1 MASRTAKFEA
11 VKKELTK
18 KFGSDAFSTNDL
30 SIKRI
35 STGSFLIDRAIGGG
49 WPVGRIVELYGPPGC
64 GKSTLALAACR
75 EAVAV
80 DEPVLYLD
88 YENAYSPEYAA
99 LLGIPYEHPLFA
111 LSQPNS
117 LEFGIEMALQF
128 LRNDAVGMIVVDSLA
143 AMTPKRILE
152 ANLEDEPRVAEQAR
166 MLARSFQLLD
176 GEVSKSNS
184 VMLLV
189 NHTREALNIRGP
201 GGFSPKTTP
210 GGWATRFYTS
220 IRLELKPSGAP
231 IKGKIEDPITGKQ
244 EDGVVA
250 FKIAATAVKN
260 KTAVP
265 YRSGIFYLRG
275 GVGLSDY
282 DTVFEILTSR
292 GVIKKGGAGVHTLP
306 ALGPYEEVKVRAGYR
321 VVPYLID
328 NPDYF
333 DVLRT
338 LAVRILDKEE
348 AEKADSK
355 PSTTQITLEPETIE
369 SLDMNSMDDTDD
381 DFEDELDIKL
391 YDMPDLTV
399 APNQIDAVENE
410 AENTEEHAELDMVSE
425 VAEDSDNTP
434 EDTEISTEDSVE
446 SLFDE

>member
-1 MASRTAKFEA
+1 MSTRITRYES

-30 SIKRI
+30 SIRRI
-35 STGSFLIDRAIGGG
+35 STGSFLIDKAIGGG

-64 GKSTLALAACR
+64 GKSTLALSACK

-80 DEPVLYLD
+80 DEPTLYLD

-111 LSQPNS
+111 MSQPNS
-117 LEFGIEMALQF
+117 LEFGVEMALQF
-128 LRNDAVGMIVVDSLA
+128 LRNNAVGLIVVDSLA
-143 AMTPKRILE
+143 AMTPKRVLE
-152 ANLEDEPRVAEQAR
+152 ASLEDEPRVAEQAR

-176 GEVSKSNS
+176 GEVSKSNAI
-184 VMLLV
+184 MILV

-244 EDGVVA
+244 EDGIVA

-265 YRSGIFYLRG
+265 YRSGVFYLRG

-292 GVIKKGGAGVHTLP
+292 GVIKKGGAGVHTIP
-306 ALGPYEEVKVRAGYR
+306 SMGNYDEVKIRAGYR
-321 VVPYLID
+321 VVPYFID
-328 NPDYF
+328 NPEYF
-333 DVLRT
+333 NVLRT
-338 LAVRILDKEE
+338 LAMRILDKEE
-348 AEKADSK
+348 AEKSGIK
-355 PSTTQITLEPETIE
+355 SGTTQITLEPETFE
-369 SLDMNSMDDTDD
+369 SLDMNAIDD
-381 DFEDELDIKL
+381 DIDDNFDVKL
-391 YDMPDLTV
+391 YDMPDLDV
-399 APNQIDAVENE
+399 IIDEQEIDESAQS
-410 AENTEEHAELDMVSE
+410 AEHTLTMSE
-425 VAEDSDNTP
+425 SESDIIDSDY
-434 EDTEISTEDSVE
+434 TED
-446 SLFDE
+446 D

>member
-1 MASRTAKFEA
+1 MTSRSTKFEA

-75 EAVAV
+75 ESVAV

-88 YENAYSPEYAA
+88 YENAYSPEYAS

-128 LRNDAVGMIVVDSLA
+128 LRNDAVGMIIVDSLA
-143 AMTPKRILE
+143 AMTPKRVLE
-152 ANLEDEPRVAEQAR
+152 ADLEDEPRVAEQAR

-176 GEVSKSNS
+176 GEVSKSNA

-282 DTVFEILTSR
+282 DTVFEILMSR
-292 GVIKKGGAGVHTLP
+292 GIIKKGGAGMHTLP
-306 ALGPYEEVKVRAGYR
+306 ALGPFEEVKVRAGYR
-321 VVPYLID
+321 VVPYLIE

-333 DVLRT
+333 DVLRK
-338 LAVRILDKEE
+338 LAIKILDREE
-348 AEKADSK
+348 SEKSGSK
-355 PSTTQITLEPETIE
+355 PATTQITLEPETYE
-369 SLDMNSMDDTDD
+369 SLTMNEDDPYSEDFESELDVRLFPMPSLSLESDDTNEI
-381 DFEDELDIKL
+381 EDEEQEFESEESIVSDDAGML
-391 YDMPDLTV
+391 PEDL
-399 APNQIDAVENE
+399 P
-410 AENTEEHAELDMVSE
+410 AELTE
-425 VAEDSDNTP
+425 VA
-434 EDTEISTEDSVE
+434 
-446 SLFDE
+446 